1 MTVKSTFFLR
11 SGVIDIEATMA
22 SIQRVLEEADAFTVS
37 AEVEQQIQQQLASRF
52 FRSDGRLFDWLLGLR
67 SLDECS
73 AA

>member
-1 MTVKSTFFLR
+1 MVEQ
-11 SGVIDIEATMA
+11 VEAIKA
-22 SIQRVLEEADAFTVS
+22 ELVEHFKRVLEEADAFTVS